1 MKMICNSVFV
11 MTILSV
17 LFLTGCGSSPK
28 SSDSRL
34 KVLTSTTFLAD
45 ITQNIAGERVQVD
58 TLLPIGMDPHA
69 YQAAPADVARIAES
83 NLLILNGLDYELF
96 IAPLLDA
103 ARAGG
108 EGLVIE
114 ATAGLNPRSTERNAN
129 GAESG
134 KGDEQEA
141 RDPHMWLDPNLVI
154 TYVDNIRAGL
164 IEADPDGARIYQANA
179 DAYIVRLRELD
190 AWIVEQTGTIPAE
203 RRLLVTNH
211 EALGYFAKRYGFEIV
226 DTIIASLSSEAGTS
240 AQALAAV
247 IDEIKSSG
255 APAIFLG
262 EVENADL
269 ANQIAE
275 ETGVKV
281 VDDLYLE
288 SLTNGAP
295 AATYINMMKHN
306 VTRIVEALK

>member
-1 MKMICNSVFV
+1 MKLICNSVFV
-11 MTILSV
+11 MTTHSV
-17 LFLTGCGSSPK
+17 LFLTGCGSAPK

-34 KVLTSTTFLAD
+34 KVLTFTTFLAD
-45 ITQNIAGERVQVD
+45 IAQNVAGERVQVD

-154 TYVDNIRAGL
+154 TML
-164 IEADPDGARIYQANA
+164 I
-179 DAYIVRLRELD
+179 
-190 AWIVEQTGTIPAE
+190 
-203 RRLLVTNH
+203 
-211 EALGYFAKRYGFEIV
+211 
-226 DTIIASLSSEAGTS
+226 TS
-240 AQALAAV
+240 AP
-247 IDEIKSSG
+247 G
-255 APAIFLG
+255 
-262 EVENADL
+262 
-269 ANQIAE
+269 
-275 ETGVKV
+275 
-281 VDDLYLE
+281 
-288 SLTNGAP
+288 
-295 AATYINMMKHN
+295 
-306 VTRIVEALK
+306 